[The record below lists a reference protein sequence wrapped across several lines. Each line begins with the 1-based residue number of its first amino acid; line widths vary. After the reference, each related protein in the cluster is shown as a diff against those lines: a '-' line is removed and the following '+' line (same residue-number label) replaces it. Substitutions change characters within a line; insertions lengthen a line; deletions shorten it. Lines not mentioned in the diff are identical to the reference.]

1 MLVTIYLSNG
11 PRKEKEKAHK
21 RRLVVPINLEPNF
34 SIKSP
39 PYLPMYQCYSKYN
52 IYYKS
57 LHSKS
62 YLLFIVQLIAHGK
75 IAKFMVIII
84 M

>member
-39 PYLPMYQCYSKYN
+39 PYLPM
-52 IYYKS
+52 
-57 LHSKS
+57 
-62 YLLFIVQLIAHGK
+62 
-75 IAKFMVIII
+75 
-84 M
+84 